1 MKIYSEDFLEGIKH
15 YKIQQIVTKPF
26 DKFYYIPERA
36 VGIATV
42 IDFSKNRMWLE
53 FPEDSISNWVYR
65 RDCLF
70 VPEVYNS
77 KNIFRSLLGM
87 VGKTCDISIK
97 LYKGKTFY
105 DIKVVSRMNQSEMM
119 SFKGTDFQMLLLE
132 AAIYKKTGERW
143 RKSRKKWVSKLEY
156 VKK

>member
-15 YKIQQIVTKPF
+15 YRIQQIVTKPF
-26 DKFYYIPERA
+26 DKFYYISERA
-36 VGIATV
+36 VGIATT

-53 FPEDSISNWVYR
+53 FPDNSISSWIYR

-77 KNIFRSLLGM
+77 RNIFRSLLGM
-87 VGKTCDISIK
+87 IGKTYDISVK
-97 LYKGKTFY
+97 LCKGKTFY
-105 DIKVVSRMNQSEMM
+105 DIKVVSRKNQSETV